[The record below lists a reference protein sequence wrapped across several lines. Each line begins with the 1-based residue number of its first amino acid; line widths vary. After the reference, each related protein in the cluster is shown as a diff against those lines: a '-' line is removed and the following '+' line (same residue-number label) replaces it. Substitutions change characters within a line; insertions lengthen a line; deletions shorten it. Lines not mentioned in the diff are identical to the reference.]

1 MTATLENEYKMTM
14 TLNIRNISA
23 ELFGGYRCVVR
34 NSLGETDGLIR
45 LYGMR
50 DRQRENIITV
60 LFKPPLEYDRSDRSE
75 YRSRADIFPY
85 YDARGWAASR
95 RKSSKRI

>member
-60 LFKPPLEYDRSDRSE
+60 LFKPPLEYDRSGS
-75 YRSRADIFPY
+75 IV
-85 YDARGWAASR
+85 R
-95 RKSSKRI
+95 RLHNIPIYLKDLR